1 LWVSTVSSSTSYW
14 QIALQMILVGTGVGL
29 TSAPAT
35 ASIMSVVPLAKAGVG
50 SAINDTT
57 RLIGAT
63 LGVAIIGSVYASLY
77 NSRLTQRLPAS
88 VPSALA
94 RAAHGSVGAAIQI
107 AKQADNT
114 GHPVLAAQIHQA
126 VSAAFFHG
134 FSAGCIVAAGVSAA
148 GAIAAFS
155 LLPAKRNHL
164 RVDDLETSLQTAAVA
179 EL

>member
-1 LWVSTVSSSTSYW
+1 
-14 QIALQMILVGTGVGL
+14 MILVGTGVGL

-35 ASIMSVVPLAKAGVG
+35 ASIMAVVPLAKAGVG

-77 NSRLTQRLPAS
+77 NSRLTQALPAS

-107 AKQADNT
+107 VKNVDRS
-114 GHPVLAAQIHQA
+114 GHPALAAQIHQA
-126 VSAAFFHG
+126 ASDAFFHG
-134 FSAGCIVAAGVSAA
+134 FSVGCLVAAGVSAV
-148 GAIAAFS
+148 GAITALA
-155 LLPAKRNHL
+155 LLPAIGTYLPTDEH
-164 RVDDLETSLQTAAVA
+164 ESPLQPVAATQPR
-179 EL
+179 ER